1 MEPEISP
8 RRSTANLLFP
18 VTPARGAAS
27 HAAMPEISSILSHL
41 PSDAGVL
48 RRELESLARERD
60 PELRG
65 EGLLALARRQEAEGR
80 LEMAAELYAAVV
92 REAGAVGA
100 VSPLAGDGREAPPRT
115 RAQAGLDAILGR
127 GSVGPRAEFL
137 LRNLAQQAADPA
149 LLFAMGAAGA
159 VFRMTRVVTLSR
171 LASTPNPGFM
181 TQLLGAGRLASLT
194 GFALEAPAFTLAAR
208 LGNEAL
214 GRSQDWS
221 GRVLGRDVA
230 SSYLVLGGLKLGGW
244 ASQATYRRLANPVP
258 GWRSGAGGAPG
269 SPLQLLF
276 QQGGMLTG
284 ILLGHSLEER
294 FGLRPRHDGATT
306 LTDSLA
312 LLLQFHVAG
321 RLSHHAFGP
330 RFAAWESNL
339 DLRAETLA
347 GPLRPPR
354 FGPLLEGPASN
365 GLAGRRLAVAASGA
379 EGEGRFPQIL
389 QMSADRPGGKG
400 EDSLRTLPFVN
411 PEGLGISPLEIQH
424 PMQLGR
430 RILDPRLKFEEL
442 LQKGDV
448 VFQITS
454 RTFDIEPYL
463 PSLLRHLNR
472 MVQNQGGAIPIG
484 RKVILNLSGEGGATA
499 ARILLLRGVRGF
511 ERFSEPTR
519 AEAPAPPSRRAA
531 AYAPTLLAIPI
542 ESVAAAPAAPPKP
555 PRPIPW
561 IALAPEEIPGLLRR
575 LAEGLEPGR
584 KPPAL
589 ILEDLPWSDA
599 ELNQLTRGMGKEFP
613 AELNFEIFLPAAETT
628 VQGIVLGE
636 NLHWLNQFRVN
647 LEWKRLES
655 RAAKDPLVV
664 EGVEQ
669 LYQQIYYFARL
680 DPATAPAE
688 RTLRLAAAPPEGPL
702 PEFVRRALN
711 KYRVPGARLRLEFE
725 GGEAPMQFL
734 GQGGVWAYLAEPPP
748 RGPETAPAE
757 AVPPGPK
764 DAVERLPDYRI
775 ARWRGDLGEFLQG
788 IRAEGEGP
796 QLHEFLLELPLPLQS
811 GDLNLLQQKVQALPE
826 GHRVRLHDRP
836 GRRVYTLQRR
846 GEGVAVEEQP
856 WDTSLAWRAQG
867 ENPRYALEAGH
878 VIDLLRQLPLVE
890 APEPGSGAPLRV
902 LMQGPWLPQAHGAM
916 LWESL
921 PRWLDFPYREVE
933 LHYFRAPAGEGS
945 GWARQYFRRD
955 PLGQWRVREEE

>member
-1 MEPEISP
+1 
-8 RRSTANLLFP
+8 
-18 VTPARGAAS
+18 
-27 HAAMPEISSILSHL
+27 MPEISAILSQL
-41 PSDAGVL
+41 PRDASVL
-48 RRELESLARERD
+48 RRELECLARERD

-80 LEMAAELYAAVV
+80 LEAASELYAAVV
-92 REAGAVGA
+92 READ
-100 VSPLAGDGREAPPRT
+100 AGGGRERSLRT
-115 RAQAGLDAILGR
+115 RAQAHLDAILGR
-127 GSVGPRAEFL
+127 GAVGPRAEFL
-137 LRNLAQQAADPA
+137 LRNLAQQAGDPA
-149 LLFAMGAAGA
+149 MLFAMGAAGA
-159 VFRMTRVVTLSR
+159 VFRMTRLATLSR
-171 LASTPNPGFM
+171 LAATPYPGIL
-181 TQLLGAGRLASLT
+181 TQLMGAGRLASLT

-208 LGNEAL
+208 LGNAAL

-221 GRVLGRDVA
+221 GQALGRDFA
-230 SSYLVLGGLKLGGW
+230 SSYLVLGGLKLAGW
-244 ASQATYRRLANPVP
+244 ASGAAYRRLTNPV
-258 GWRSGAGGAPG
+258 GAVRER
-269 SPLQLLF
+269 PLQTLF

-284 ILLGHSLEER
+284 ILLGHSLEEHL
-294 FGLRPRHDGATT
+294 GLRPRHDGATT

-321 RLSHHAFGP
+321 RLTRQAFGR

-354 FGPLLEGPASN
+354 LGPFQEWPASS

-379 EGEGRFPQIL
+379 EGEGRLPQIL

-400 EDSLRTLPFVN
+400 EDSLRTLPFVH
-411 PEGLGISPLEIQH
+411 PEGLGISPLEIHH

-430 RILDPRLKFEEL
+430 RILDPRLKFGEL

-472 MVQNQGGAIPIG
+472 MVQNHGGAIPIG
-484 RKVILNLSGEGGATA
+484 RKVILNLSGEGGETA
-499 ARILLLRGVRGF
+499 SRILLLRGVRGF
-511 ERFSEPTR
+511 ERFSEPVR
-519 AEAPAPPSRRAA
+519 QEAPPPSRRPS

-542 ESVAAAPAAPPKP
+542 ESVAIAPAPAAPPKP

-561 IALAPEEIPGLLRR
+561 IAGAPEEIPGLLRR
-575 LAEGLEPGR
+575 LAEGLGPGR

-655 RAAKDPLVV
+655 RAAKDPLAVD
-664 EGVEQ
+664 GVEQ

-688 RTLRLAAAPPEGPL
+688 RTLRLAATPPEGPL
-702 PEFVRRALN
+702 PDFVRRALN

-734 GQGGVWAYLAEPPP
+734 GQGGVWAYLAESPP
-748 RGPETAPAE
+748 RGPEAAPAE
-757 AVPPGPK
+757 AAPPVP
-764 DAVERLPDYRI
+764 AAAAERLPDYRI
-775 ARWRGDLGEFLQG
+775 ARWRGDLAEFLQG

-836 GRRVYTLQRR
+836 GRRVYTLHRR
-846 GEGVAVEEQP
+846 VEGVAVEEQP

-890 APEPGSGAPLRV
+890 APESGSGAPLRV
-902 LMQGPWLPQAHGAM
+902 LMQGPWLPQVHGAL

-921 PRWLDFPYREVE
+921 SRWLDFPYREVE
-933 LHYFRAPAGEGS
+933 LHYFRALAGEGS
-945 GWARQYFRRD
+945 GWARQHYRRD
-955 PLGQWRVREEE
+955 PLGQWQVREEE